1 MLEECAFT
9 GGGEAGERYFGAK
22 QGGIHVVF
30 ISQSRKDGGVSS
42 LAWKAHRTFLQLLH
56 G

>member
-1 MLEECAFT
+1 MLH
-9 GGGEAGERYFGAK
+9 GGGEVAECYFRAKQAK

-30 ISQSRKDGGVSS
+30 ISQSRKEGEVGS
-42 LAWKAHRTFLQLLH
+42 L